1 MSSTAT
7 INAPTQ
13 RQLRYLKAL
22 AEQTGTSFTYPQ
34 SRGAAH
40 REIERLCSIKAK
52 GHAPFQREPSIATDP
67 LVYATAVHG
76 SEVSGFG
83 SSAHWLTSP
92 QHEPESIPQQP
103 RIGERTELGRYT
115 VSAGERV
122 VYGQRINGRVR
133 ITDRPASGAG
143 RSYLVERELEV
154 DGYSALKTLVSE
166 YIGQA
171 HDLDA
176 IPMASSVVRRDLELM
191 AEDE

>member
-22 AEQTGTSFTYPQ
+22 AEQTGTSFAYPQ

-40 REIERLCSIKAK
+40 REIDRLRSIKAK
-52 GHAPFQREPSIATDP
+52 GHAPFQREPSITTDP
-67 LVYATAVHG
+67 LVYATAAHD

-83 SSAHWLTSP
+83 SSAHWRTSP
-92 QHEPESIPQQP
+92 QNDPESIPQQP

-115 VSAGERV
+115 VGAGERV
-122 VYGQRINGRVR
+122 IYGQRINGRVR

-143 RSYLVERELEV
+143 RSYLIERELKV
-154 DGYSALKTLVSE
+154 NGYSALKTLVSE
-166 YIGQA
+166 YIEQA
-171 HDLDA
+171 QSFDA
-176 IPMASSVVRRDLELM
+176 IPMASSVVRRDMEL
-191 AEDE
+191 AEAE